1 MALKGNPQTF
11 RNGTVIVTP
20 ITQSLVATANA
31 TSIPLVIKSGS
42 IDGEIEVAEAPTNQN
57 GTLVAY
63 GNAKTTLELSCYA
76 SQANLTAPFSNGT
89 AWTFK
94 RGDFLTANIT
104 AGSLSIIG
112 TFMITKY
119 ATSLDP
125 NDILNMDFSLQNHGD
140 LTTENCTLVAN

>member
-1 MALKGNPQTF
+1 MPKGNPQTF
-11 RNGTVIVTP
+11 RNGTVIISP
-20 ITQSLVATANA
+20 ITQNLVANSTGNV
-31 TSIPLVIKSGS
+31 PLVIKSGS

-63 GNAKTTLELSCYA
+63 GNSKTTMELSCYV
-76 SQANLTAPFSNGT
+76 SQSNLTAPFSNGT
-89 AWTFK
+89 TWTFK
-94 RGDFLTANIT
+94 RGDFLTANVT
-104 AGSLSIIG
+104 SGSLSIIG

>member
-11 RNGTVIVTP
+11 RNGTVIITP
-20 ITQSLVATANA
+20 ITQSLVAANGTAV
-31 TSIPLVIKSGS
+31 TMVIKSGS

-76 SQANLTAPFSNGT
+76 SQANLTTPFANGT
-89 AWTFK
+89 TWLFK
-94 RGDFLTANIT
+94 RGDYLTANVT
-104 AGSLSIIG
+104 AGSLSVVG
-112 TFMITKY
+112 TFMVTKY
-119 ATSLDP
+119 ATALDP

-140 LTTENCTLVAN
+140 LTTENCTLVSN

>member
-1 MALKGNPQTF
+1 MPKGNPQTF
-11 RNGTVIVTP
+11 RNGTVIISP
-20 ITQSLVATANA
+20 ITQNLVANSTGN
-31 TSIPLVIKSGS
+31 IPLVIKSGS

-63 GNAKTTLELSCYA
+63 GNSKTTMELSCYV

-89 AWTFK
+89 TWTFK
-94 RGDFLTANIT
+94 RGDFLTANVT
-104 AGSLSIIG
+104 SGSLSIIG

-119 ATSLDP
+119 STSLDP

-140 LTTENCTLVAN
+140 LTTENATLVAN

>member
-31 TSIPLVIKSGS
+31 TAIPLAIKSGS

-57 GTLVAY
+57 GTLLAY

-76 SQANLTAPFSNGT
+76 SQSNLTAPFANGT
-89 AWTFK
+89 AWTFR
-94 RGDFLTANIT
+94 RGDYLTANVT
-104 AGSLSIIG
+104 AGSLSVVG
-112 TFMITKY
+112 TFMVTKY

-140 LTTENCTLVAN
+140 LTTENATLVSN